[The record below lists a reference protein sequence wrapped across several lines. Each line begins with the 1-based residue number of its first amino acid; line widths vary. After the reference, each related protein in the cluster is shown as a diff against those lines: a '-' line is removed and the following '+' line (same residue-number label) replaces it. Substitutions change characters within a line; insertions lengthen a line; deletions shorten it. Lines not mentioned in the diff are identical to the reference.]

1 MDKFLG
7 RPKSQRVAAVLEEHA
22 LETDL
27 SEESQEGGDDAGT
40 SPTARTTL
48 TQLLAQQS
56 ALTERI
62 AAWNEE
68 DF

>member
-1 MDKFLG
+1 MDKFLS

-48 TQLLAQQS
+48 TSVATTKAGS
-56 ALTERI
+56 FEKI
-62 AAWNEE
+62 DIINKIK
-68 DF
+68 